1 VKIVYKIL
9 IFKNKKMKK
18 ILMLIIT
25 VFILAS
31 CGNTENNKVNKVE
44 PETKTSIQKI
54 KVVSSIVP
62 LASIASYV
70 G

>member
-1 VKIVYKIL
+1 MQMSCIL
-9 IFKNKKMKK
+9 VIKNKKMKK

-25 VFILAS
+25 VFILVS
-31 CGNTENNKVNKVE
+31 CSSTENNKINNVE
-44 PETKTSIQKI
+44 PEAKTSTQKI

>member
-1 VKIVYKIL
+1 
-9 IFKNKKMKK
+9 MKK

-25 VFILAS
+25 VFILVS
-31 CGNTENNKVNKVE
+31 CGNTENNKVNNLE
-44 PETKTSIQKI
+44 PETKVSTQKI

-62 LASIASYV
+62 LASIASYI